1 VRLSVDNFST
11 ASFFFQLFLE
21 LEPQLREVVQCFY
34 DSRYGQCLKLL
45 DEMKDN
51 FLLDIYL
58 AQHVPTLFSMIRC
71 AYSCSCLQILYFG

>member
-1 VRLSVDNFST
+1 
-11 ASFFFQLFLE
+11 
-21 LEPQLREVVQCFY
+21 VVQCFY

-58 AQHVPTLFSMIRC
+58 AQHVPTLFSMIR
-71 AYSCSCLQILYFG
+71 YQPEQNTGFKLKFMTVTYLKGKH